1 MMKRFFNILFWLALI
16 AYYFM
21 SLSFVSDRR
30 HEQVCTA
37 IKINILDS
45 MHSRFVTENDILG
58 MVENRT
64 NKIVGILFDSIN
76 IPKIEQRL
84 SEFAPIRRAIVYKTV
99 NGAVHIDV
107 TQRMPVVRVIN
118 RFGESYYLD
127 DRGDLLKHFN
137 NYYAHVLVANG
148 YINLRPDQNKY
159 NVFNAANVQAGRRNI
174 MRELYDLASYIN
186 NDRFWK
192 AQIQQIYVN
201 EDGDF
206 ELIPLV
212 GSHLI
217 IFGAFDKPEA
227 KFSKLESF
235 YRNGL
240 NVMGWNT
247 YDVINLKFEGQIV
260 TQRRQ

>member
-1 MMKRFFNILFWLALI
+1 MVLI

-30 HEQVCTA
+30 QEQVCTVL
-37 IKINILDS
+37 KINIIDS
-45 MHSRFVTENDILG
+45 VHSRFVTENDILG

-64 NKIVGILFDSIN
+64 HKIVGILFDSIN

-84 SEFAPIRRAIVYKTV
+84 SEFAPIRRAIVYKTI
-99 NGAVHIDV
+99 NGTVHIDV

-118 RFGESYYLD
+118 RYGESFYLD
-127 DRGDLLKHFN
+127 DRGELLRHSN

-148 YINLRPDQNKY
+148 YINLRPEQNNY
-159 NVFNAANVQAGRRNI
+159 NVLNAVNVPAGRRNI
-174 MRELYDLASYIN
+174 MRELYDLVQYIN

-217 IFGAFDKPEA
+217 IFGTYDNLEA

-240 NVMGWNT
+240 NVMGWNE
-247 YDVINLKFEGQIV
+247 YYKIDLRFEGQIV
-260 TQRRQ
+260 ATRR